1 MIQLDLYDTIFMT
14 LFPVVI
20 LPMFIGRISLK
31 MKIILIIYFTLLLIG
46 NSKSAQNPSGL
57 VLNEVFT
64 FGQQRNIFTNG
75 RPYIELY
82 KATNHEVHLDKY
94 SLVTFSLNHMGMLRL
109 RAVMD
114 LSTRKFNEDQ
124 NYGVLGDG
132 PFENKLHEG
141 ELKLTPGILLNENYN
156 SLDFLSIGNKQYL
169 ITILLFGGG
178 EYKYEIFFIL
188 PIMYHFYSY

>member
-1 MIQLDLYDTIFMT
+1 
-14 LFPVVI
+14 
-20 LPMFIGRISLK
+20 
-31 MKIILIIYFTLLLIG
+31 MKINLKIYLTLLLIG
-46 NSKSAQNPSGL
+46 NSKGAQNPSGL

-94 SLVTFSLNHMGMLRL
+94 SLVIFSLNHMGMLRL

-114 LSTRKFNEDQ
+114 LSTRKFNEGQ
-124 NYGVLGDG
+124 NYGVLSDG
-132 PFENKLHEG
+132 PFENKLHEA

-156 SLDFLSIGNKQYL
+156 SLDFLSTGNKQYL

-178 EYKYEIFFIL
+178 EYKYEIFFFL

>member
-1 MIQLDLYDTIFMT
+1 
-14 LFPVVI
+14 
-20 LPMFIGRISLK
+20 
-31 MKIILIIYFTLLLIG
+31 MKIILKTYLTLLLIV
-46 NSKSAQNPSGL
+46 NSKGAQNPSGL

-114 LSTRKFNEDQ
+114 LTVKCYWR
-124 NYGVLGDG
+124 
-132 PFENKLHEG
+132 
-141 ELKLTPGILLNENYN
+141 
-156 SLDFLSIGNKQYL
+156 
-169 ITILLFGGG
+169 
-178 EYKYEIFFIL
+178 EI
-188 PIMYHFYSY
+188 